1 MDGNAHDLLGSF
13 CMGSNAILH
22 PIKLIVASLK
32 VKPSRHMHYCPSK
45 G

>member
-1 MDGNAHDLLGSF
+1 MDADLLGSF

-22 PIKLIVASLK
+22 PIKLIGQSCVQFCIQLIK
-32 VKPSRHMHYCPSK
+32 LI